1 MSVFHLVFFRCH
13 SVSPKW
19 GFHKRFRCPITLP
32 NRLAQLDVLLLCNH
46 IVHYIRLSF
55 RFQSPLPRGERQGI
69 PCDQSKHRTISIRA
83 PARGATAVLTK
94 PTIFGI
100 FQSALPRGE
109 RLSLLNVM
117 SRSPPISIRA
127 PARGATNWNIMQ
139 ALSVMQFQSAL
150 PRGERRTDGT
160 GRSIRTYFN
169 PRSREGSDFHLLLLL
184 LHICISIRAP
194 ARGATSCLSLM
205 Q

>member
-83 PARGATAVLTK
+83 PARGATADLVCNIGR
-94 PTIFGI
+94 IF
-100 FQSALPRGE
+100 
-109 RLSLLNVM
+109 
-117 SRSPPISIRA
+117 ISIRA
-127 PARGATNWNIMQ
+127 PARGATISLG
-139 ALSVMQFQSAL
+139 LSSMDL
-150 PRGERRTDGT
+150 PR
-160 GRSIRTYFN
+160 
-169 PRSREGSDFHLLLLL
+169 
-184 LHICISIRAP
+184 ISIRAP
-194 ARGATSCLSLM
+194 ARGATPGFLPDDMVLGLFQSTLPRGERLPEGDVIYGDVKISIHAPARGATV
-205 Q
+205 

>member
-55 RFQSPLPRGERQGI
+55 RFQSPLPRGERPVRVMPVAPHQ
-69 PCDQSKHRTISIRA
+69 PISIRA
-83 PARGATAVLTK
+83 PARGATAAGMFR
-94 PTIFGI
+94 IFTPL

-109 RLSLLNVM
+109 RQDGRRLHES
-117 SRSPPISIRA
+117 SDPISIRA
-127 PARGATNWNIMQ
+127 PARGATHRKLHRCNRKE
-139 ALSVMQFQSAL
+139 FQSAL
-150 PRGERRTDGT
+150 PRGERPV
-160 GRSIRTYFN
+160 SICSCHTMIYFN
-169 PRSREGSDFHLLLLL
+169 PRSREGSDPRYF
-184 LHICISIRAP
+184 R
-194 ARGATSCLSLM
+194 R
-205 Q
+205 